1 MCISASMMMM
11 ISTGFQVI
19 SALSQGQ
26 QQSDQA
32 EWQSRQAAADAQA
45 EREAGEVR
53 AEKVRKAGRATQ
65 SQARAALAASGV
77 EVGAGTA
84 VKIVQDIGRNAEG
97 DAQSELLSGLNRGA
111 RLDSESAG
119 YNIAAS
125 NARTSS
131 YMRAGGSL
139 LSAGASAANSGWIR
153 AEQAPA
159 PVVYKDRGYYG

>member
-1 MCISASMMMM
+1 MCISATMMMA

-19 SALSQGQ
+19 SAISQGQ

-32 EWQSRQAAADAQA
+32 DWQSRQAAADAQA
-45 EREAGEVR
+45 SREAGEVR
-53 AEKVRKAGRATQ
+53 AEKVRKAGKATQ

-77 EVGAGTA
+77 EVGAGTP

-97 DAQSELLSGLNRGA
+97 DAQSELLSALNRGA

-119 YNIAAS
+119 LNVAAS
-125 NARTSS
+125 NARTGS

-139 LSAGASAANSGWIR
+139 LNAAASPVAQDGWYRNKLNTAASQYGW
-153 AEQAPA
+153 
-159 PVVYKDRGYYG
+159 D

>member
-1 MCISASMMMM
+1 MCISPLLLTA

-19 SALSQGQ
+19 SAISQGQ

-45 EREAGEVR
+45 SREAGEVR
-53 AEKVRKAGRATQ
+53 AEKVRKAGKATQ
-65 SQARAALAASGV
+65 SQARAALAGSGV
-77 EVGAGTA
+77 EVGAGTP
-84 VKIVQDIGRNAEG
+84 VKIVQDIGRNAES

-119 YNIAAS
+119 LNIAAS
-125 NARTSS
+125 NARTGG

-139 LSAGASAANSGWIR
+139 LAAGSTAANKGWIGVKSYPQGNNPD
-153 AEQAPA
+153 EWS
-159 PVVYKDRGYYG
+159 